1 MYNTKEGKSCVIY
14 IRVSSER
21 QVKGYSL
28 DGQKHYLAEC
38 AERRGMTVLDT
49 YVEEGK
55 SGKSIEGRTEFQR
68 MLDDIQS
75 GKVHTDY
82 VLVFKLSR
90 FGRNARDVLNSLEFI
105 MKYGVHLMCVE
116 DGLDS
121 STSMGKMM
129 ITILGAVAEL
139 ERENIIAQSLLGREE
154 KAKSGGWNG
163 GFAPYGY
170 RLVKGDD
177 KSKGKLETVPE
188 EKAVVQLVFDMFLNR
203 NMGYTAIS
211 GYLNR
216 NGYTR
221 PPAKNAIRPSYG
233 EWSSDHIKRMLSN
246 PVYTG
251 RVAWGKRR
259 TEKVPGKDNEY
270 RLVKQD
276 EYILSE
282 VISHEAFVSK
292 EDFDRVQE
300 IKAIRGKKGNHNIG
314 QYNAHLLSGIVKCP
328 QCGAPMYIGM
338 TKWTNQDG
346 TERRTESYV
355 CSYATKHRGTS
366 VCRRNGVVASQVED
380 EVMEYTRKIVRN
392 PQFIK
397 DLQEK
402 VMTAVDMTEVEN
414 DITAYKNQLSAL
426 QRSRDSLER
435 DIDRI
440 APDDKYAE
448 RRRADMT
455 RRLNDLYDQIYKAE
469 DLLQESM
476 MKKATLE
483 SNQMSVQSMIGI
495 LSSFDAI
502 YDRMNAAERRD
513 LVKYLISEVIPPRLY
528 KEAVH
533 LNSLRDKIMELLSG
547 TNPLTARSRAA
558 EVERLLDEYIPGVEK
573 MKTRLKKYGSE
584 YKALKEENAELE
596 SRLRTAED
604 AGKERIANRLKYA
617 GMEKELQELHSMLD
631 NIPPEILTAFRQRSE
646 RQKEAS
652 IE

>member
-49 YVEEGK
+49 YVEEDK

-170 RLVKGDD
+170 RLVKRVD

-259 TEKVPGKDNEY
+259 TEKVPGSDNEY

-282 VISHEAFVSK
+282 VISHEEFVPK
-292 EDFDRVQE
+292 EDFDKVQE

-414 DITAYKNQLSAL
+414 DITAYKKQLSAL
-426 QRSRDSLER
+426 QRSRDSLEQ

-469 DLLQESM
+469 DLLQESL

-483 SNQMSVQSMIGI
+483 SEQMSVQSMIGI

-513 LVKYLISEVIPPRLY
+513 LVKYLISEVELFPREEQKTQKRFVKAIAY
-528 KEAVH
+528 KFPIEQKVLTQFDECGASV
-533 LNSLRDKIMELLSG
+533 ETVVLL
-547 TNPLTARSRAA
+547 
-558 EVERLLDEYIPGVEK
+558 
-573 MKTRLKKYGSE
+573 TRTI
-584 YKALKEENAELE
+584 
-596 SRLRTAED
+596 R
-604 AGKERIANRLKYA
+604 
-617 GMEKELQELHSMLD
+617 
-631 NIPPEILTAFRQRSE
+631 
-646 RQKEAS
+646 
-652 IE
+652 

>member
-38 AERRGMTVLDT
+38 AERRGMTVLDI

-246 PVYTG
+246 PIYTG

-282 VISHEAFVSK
+282 VVSHEAFVSK
-292 EDFDRVQE
+292 EDFDKVQE

-469 DLLQESM
+469 DLLQESL

-483 SNQMSVQSMIGI
+483 SEQMSVQSMIGI

-513 LVKYLISEVIPPRLY
+513 LVKYLISEVELFPR
-528 KEAVH
+528 
-533 LNSLRDKIMELLSG
+533 
-547 TNPLTARSRAA
+547 
-558 EVERLLDEYIPGVEK
+558 
-573 MKTRLKKYGSE
+573 
-584 YKALKEENAELE
+584 EE
-596 SRLRTAED
+596 
-604 AGKERIANRLKYA
+604 
-617 GMEKELQELHSMLD
+617 
-631 NIPPEILTAFRQRSE
+631 
-646 RQKEAS
+646 
-652 IE
+652 

>member
-1 MYNTKEGKSCVIY
+1 MYNTKEGKTCVIY

-259 TEKVPGKDNEY
+259 TEKVPGSDNEY

-282 VISHEAFVSK
+282 VISHEEFVSK

-328 QCGAPMYIGM
+328 QCGAPMKGLQKGFVPKRCANCGRWFLQMPGM
-338 TKWTNQDG
+338 TYAYCGEPAPGQDG
-346 TERRTESYV
+346 KTCREIGATSSFRSKVQNNDVWKAHQRAYKKYFARTRKGTMSKGVFEVWSRKMEMLRDDALMEYDRAKSEEERQRIV
-355 CSYATKHRGTS
+355 
-366 VCRRNGVVASQVED
+366 D
-380 EVMEYTRKIVRN
+380 EVTQK
-392 PQFIK
+392 
-397 DLQEK
+397 
-402 VMTAVDMTEVEN
+402 
-414 DITAYKNQLSAL
+414 
-426 QRSRDSLER
+426 
-435 DIDRI
+435 
-440 APDDKYAE
+440 
-448 RRRADMT
+448 
-455 RRLNDLYDQIYKAE
+455 LNKL
-469 DLLQESM
+469 
-476 MKKATLE
+476 
-483 SNQMSVQSMIGI
+483 
-495 LSSFDAI
+495 
-502 YDRMNAAERRD
+502 
-513 LVKYLISEVIPPRLY
+513 
-528 KEAVH
+528 
-533 LNSLRDKIMELLSG
+533 
-547 TNPLTARSRAA
+547 
-558 EVERLLDEYIPGVEK
+558 
-573 MKTRLKKYGSE
+573 
-584 YKALKEENAELE
+584 
-596 SRLRTAED
+596 
-604 AGKERIANRLKYA
+604 
-617 GMEKELQELHSMLD
+617 
-631 NIPPEILTAFRQRSE
+631 
-646 RQKEAS
+646 
-652 IE
+652 